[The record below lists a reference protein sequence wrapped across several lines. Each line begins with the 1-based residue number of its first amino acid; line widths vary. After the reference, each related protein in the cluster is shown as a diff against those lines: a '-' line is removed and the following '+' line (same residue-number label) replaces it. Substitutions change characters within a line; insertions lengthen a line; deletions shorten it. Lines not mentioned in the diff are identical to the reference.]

1 MRKVLIL
8 DTSILC
14 VWLKVPGKDT
24 CGSGAD
30 KITYDMVSQKIDEEV
45 KLRTTFVLPMATIV
59 ETGNH
64 ISQSAG
70 DRFAVASAL
79 VEIIHKS
86 ADAESPWAA
95 FTVQSELWKEDALKQ
110 LAERWKRTVVSGQS
124 FGDASIVD
132 VANYYYQAGYEVEIY
147 TGDAGLKSYEP
158 VLQTDKMQ
166 PRRRK

>member
-14 VWLKVPGKDT
+14 VWLRVPGKDT
-24 CGSGAD
+24 CGSGTG
-30 KITYDMVSQKIDEEV
+30 KITCDMVSQKIKEEV
-45 KLRTTFVLPMATIV
+45 ELGTTFILPMAAII

-64 ISQSAG
+64 IAQSAG

-79 VEIIHKS
+79 VEIVHKS
-86 ADAESPWAA
+86 ADAASPWAA
-95 FTVQSELWKEDALKQ
+95 FTVQSELWKEEALKQ
-110 LAERWKRTVVSGQS
+110 LADRWKGTVVSGQS
-124 FGDASIVD
+124 LGDASIVD

-158 VLQTDKMQ
+158 ISRAIKME